1 MGDLQNNDIDGSITA
16 FDQLIGDTTTNKA
29 DIASHYPHSAE
40 RHRLYINGSRFNLL
54 YDSTPKFIDNA
65 DDWTLSP
72 DAGDTIE
79 YYTAEKFRYAVGYVI
94 AIGQAF
100 QTNQELKDGDKVIL
114 GYGDADLANNMA
126 NADGWFV
133 EFTSG
138 NPEGHAFMTTYRDGT
153 EVDRRLIRFE
163 KPITDWGR
171 IQNELNWY
179 NVGNRKV
186 RESYTV
192 EGRQINPTQNR
203 SSVDGGKGPISGNH
217 RLVFGVQAGPNTDNL
232 ELLTGSSDCI
242 IKGNARAIIRDK
254 AGALTAQYDNLT
266 ANNFEAI
273 AALRVDPERDNTN
286 VQLTGLNVVETGVA
300 TDVQLLA
307 ISAEPSRTDATA
319 FDTPIEHSSVNSV
332 LEVTT
337 NVNEFPDDTGVQTT
351 DASNPGG
358 YQLGY
363 ASQYASG
370 LGSNERISQT
380 GRVRKRNVYNGDEVI
395 FLAKA
400 EESTSITFEYNTE
413 QQW

>member
-1 MGDLQNNDIDGSITA
+1 MGDLQNDDIDGSITA
-16 FDQLIGDTTTNKA
+16 FNQLIGDKTTNKA

-40 RHRLYINGSRFNLL
+40 RHRLFINGSRFNLL
-54 YDSTPKFIDNA
+54 YDSSPKFIDNA

-79 YYTAEKFRYAVGYVI
+79 YYTAERFRYAVGYVI
-94 AIGQAF
+94 AVGQAF
-100 QTNQELKDGDKVIL
+100 QTNQSLQEGDKVVV
-114 GYGDADLANNMA
+114 GYGDADLANDMT
-126 NADGWFV
+126 NAEGWFV
-133 EFTSG
+133 EFTSN

-163 KPITDWGR
+163 QPITEWGR

-186 RESYTV
+186 RETYTI
-192 EGRQINPTQNR
+192 EGRQLNPTQNK
-203 SSVDGGKGPISGNH
+203 SSVDGGKGPISGNQ

-254 AGALTAQYDNLT
+254 AGALTGQYDNLT
-266 ANNFEAI
+266 QGNFEAI
-273 AALRVDPERDNTN
+273 AALRVDPSKKNINIQMTSF
-286 VQLTGLNVVETGVA
+286 NVVETGVA

-307 ISAEPSRTDATA
+307 ISAEPIRTDATG
-319 FDTPIEHSSVNSV
+319 FDTPIEHSSNDSA
-332 LEVTT
+332 LQVTT
-337 NVNEFPDDTGVQTT
+337 NVNEFPDSSGVQTT
-351 DASNPGG
+351 DASTPGG

-370 LGSNERISQT
+370 QGSNERISET
-380 GRVRKRNVYNGDEVI
+380 GRVRKRNIYNGDHVVV
-395 FLAKA
+395 LAKA
-400 EESTSITFEYNTE
+400 EDATDITFEYSTE